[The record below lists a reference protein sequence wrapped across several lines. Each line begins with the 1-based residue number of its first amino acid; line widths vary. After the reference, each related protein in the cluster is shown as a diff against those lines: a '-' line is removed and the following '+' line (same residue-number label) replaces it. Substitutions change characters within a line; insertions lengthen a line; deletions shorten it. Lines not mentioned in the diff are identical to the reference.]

1 MLKNCCGRQCKYY
14 MGAGVCLFVY
24 VHHHLPHT
32 QGVYILHS
40 VYLNVSWVYFSFFC
54 VYSVYYVSQGLL
66 RATRIS
72 MSVECTVSATSI
84 SVSATSI
91 SVSAT
96 CISISLECT
105 VSATSISVSATC
117 ISMSLEC
124 TVSATSISMSL
135 ECTVSATSISMS
147 LECTVSA
154 TCITVKTLVE

>member
-1 MLKNCCGRQCKYY
+1 MLKNCCGRQCKYF

-96 CISISLECT
+96 CISMSLECT
-105 VSATSISVSATC
+105 VSATC

-124 TVSATSISMSL
+124 TVSATSIS
-135 ECTVSATSISMS
+135 VSATSISMS
-147 LECTVSA
+147 LECTVPA
-154 TCITVKTLVE
+154 TYLNVS